1 MVINFLSFYLFQY
14 FYSMLGV
21 CWCIASFSHLFNCYL
36 KIEGRLFCDSVAFY
50 NLWRNKYVN
59 MWKEI
64 VPSFVSLLFLAV
76 FSPEIEILPRS
87 SNCCQFY
94 LVEIFYGGATKCY
107 LLISTKLSELLHLSE
122 TDNTLQLPVLFR
134 CCFFETRVRDFE
146 IVNWYSW
153 FWKYIFP
160 YLFP

>member
-1 MVINFLSFYLFQY
+1 
-14 FYSMLGV
+14 
-21 CWCIASFSHLFNCYL
+21 
-36 KIEGRLFCDSVAFY
+36 
-50 NLWRNKYVN
+50 

-122 TDNTLQLPVLFR
+122 TDNTLQLSVLFR
-134 CCFFETRVRDFE
+134 CYFFETRVRDFE
-146 IVNWYSW
+146 IVNWYS
-153 FWKYIFP
+153 
-160 YLFP
+160 